1 MVKNPPAKAGSSG
14 SAPGSGR
21 SPGKGNDNPLHILDW
36 RIPWTE
42 EPGRLKSMGSQR
54 VRCVGACMHTNKT
67 ITSVYCDCFQSLL
80 FCFKGQFIEKCFL
93 SACFLSVSSRKSR
106 IV

>member
-1 MVKNPPAKAGSSG
+1 MWVPSLGQK
-14 SAPGSGR
+14 
-21 SPGKGNDNPLHILDW
+21 DPLEKEMTTHFIILDW
-36 RIPWTE
+36 RIPRTE
-42 EPGRLKSMGSQR
+42 EPGKLQSMGSQR
-54 VRCVGACMHTNKT
+54 IRCLRACMHTNKT

-80 FCFKGQFIEKCFL
+80 FCFKGQFIEKHFL